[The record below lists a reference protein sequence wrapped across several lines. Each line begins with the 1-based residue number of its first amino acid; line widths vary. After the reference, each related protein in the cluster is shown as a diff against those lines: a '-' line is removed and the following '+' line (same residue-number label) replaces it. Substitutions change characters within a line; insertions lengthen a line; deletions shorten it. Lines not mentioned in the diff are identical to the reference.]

1 MAETTYNT
9 KVGSPTYWVWEKCD
23 YGGGWTLQEHY
34 DEAYSAAIAF
44 HTVNWEAQT
53 FTPATAHGCKKVSL
67 YTHRYGDLTG
77 VNLTVSIR
85 NTDGSGHP
93 TGGDLVSKTVDAN
106 SISTDYAWVEF
117 EFATPASLLASTKYA
132 IVWRIDGGDGTHY
145 IETRCQ
151 SGNPYAGGNVERSS
165 NSGDSWTALTTY
177 DYNFREY
184 ELVGAEKCPV
194 GAEPSW
200 AWQVPTSGGPNKTP
214 QGGPTSF
221 SWASE

>member
-9 KVGSPTYWVWEKCD
+9 KVGSPTSWVWEKCD
-23 YGGGWTLQEHY
+23 YGVETLQEYY
-34 DEAYSAAIAF
+34 DAAFDNAIAVF
-44 HTVNWEAQT
+44 ANNWEGQT
-53 FTPATAHGCKKVSL
+53 FTPSASHDCKKVALHIQRVDDLAGVSL
-67 YTHRYGDLTG
+67 IVG
-77 VNLTVSIR
+77 IR

-93 TGGDLVSKTVDAN
+93 TGGDLTSKVVSAN
-106 SISTDYAWVEF
+106 SISTDYGWVEF
-117 EFATPASLLASTKYA
+117 EFDTPASLSAETKYA
-132 IVWRIDGGDGTHY
+132 IVWRLDGGDSSHY
-145 IETRCQ
+145 LQARCQ

-184 ELVGAEKCPV
+184 ELGGAEKCPV
-194 GAEPSW
+194 GSETSW
-200 AWQVPTSGGPNKTP
+200 AWRAPTSGGPNKTP